1 MMRDKSCLGMDV
13 WEDNEAWSVTDG
25 FKMDEVEQGAGLASS
40 FCIISHWITNNSYKL
55 GCFISVI

>member
-25 FKMDEVEQGAGLASS
+25 FKMDEVGLSRELALHPASALS
-40 FCIISHWITNNSYKL
+40 HTGLQIIH
-55 GCFISVI
+55 IS